1 MDKISIIVP
10 VYKVPENLLRQCIES
25 LINQSFEN
33 IEIILVD
40 DGSPDNCGDI
50 CDEYA
55 KKDNRI
61 KVIHQ
66 KNRGLS
72 GARNTGFFEA
82 KGKWITFVDGDDWID
97 RDTCLKAIEATD
109 INTELVFWT
118 RMKEYD
124 NRSIECYFIKGVE
137 RKTYINYE
145 CKELQENVLDFNS
158 NISTAYAKLIKR
170 DFLVNNKIIHDE
182 ELRQGAEGIEF
193 NIRLF
198 ENLKNAVFINIPLY
212 HYIYNDQSISANCSE
227 ENNEYVIRCFEKIKN
242 YILQS
247 KNKDKLLEKFYNRMI
262 YVIITT
268 AISGYFNPDN
278 KESYKDKK
286 EKYMIYLQNYMVK
299 KSLSE
304 ATLKGLGMQ
313 RLLIILF
320 IKLKWYIILEILGK
334 LRKIQKNFS

>member
-25 LINQSFEN
+25 LINQSFKN

-66 KNRGLS
+66 KNRGLA
-72 GARNTGFFEA
+72 GARNTGFFQA
-82 KGKWITFVDGDDWID
+82 NGKWITFVDGDDWID

-109 INTELVFWT
+109 IDTELVFWT
-118 RMKEYD
+118 RMKEY
-124 NRSIECYFIKGVE
+124 NNKSIECHFIKGIE
-137 RKTYINYE
+137 KKTYFDDE
-145 CKELQENVLDFNS
+145 CRELQENILDFNS

-170 DFLVNNKIIHDE
+170 EFLLENKIIHDE

-198 ENLKNAVFINIPLY
+198 ENLKKAVFINIPLY

-242 YILQS
+242 YVLQS

-262 YVIITT
+262 YVIVTT
-268 AISGYFNPDN
+268 AISSYFNPQN
-278 KESYKDKK
+278 KEVYGEKIKKFSKYLKK
-286 EKYMIYLQNYMVK
+286 EIVK
-299 KSLSE
+299 DALETKNLNGLS
-304 ATLKGLGMQ
+304 KQ
-313 RLLIILF
+313 RKIILF
-320 IKLKWYIILEILGK
+320 MIRHRIYIFLYIIGN
-334 LRKIQKNFS
+334 LRKWQKDHR

>member
-25 LINQSFEN
+25 LINQSFKN

-66 KNRGLS
+66 KNRGLA
-72 GARNTGFFEA
+72 GARNTGFFQA
-82 KGKWITFVDGDDWID
+82 NGKWITFVDGDDWID

-109 INTELVFWT
+109 IDTELVFWT
-118 RMKEYD
+118 RMKEY
-124 NRSIECYFIKGVE
+124 NNKSIECYFIKGIE
-137 RKTYINYE
+137 KKTYFDDE
-145 CKELQENVLDFNS
+145 CRELQENILDFNS

-170 DFLVNNKIIHDE
+170 EFLLENKIIHDE

-198 ENLKNAVFINIPLY
+198 ENLKKAVFINIPLY
-212 HYIYNDQSISANCSE
+212 HYIYNDQSISANCSD

-247 KNKDKLLEKFYNRMI
+247 KNKDKLLEMFYNRMV

-268 AISGYFNPDN
+268 AISGYFNPNNCEEYKSKVNKYKDYLSQTLV
-278 KESYKDKK
+278 KESLKNASL
-286 EKYMIYLQNYMVK
+286 EGVSCSRRIIYLLINNNIFFLINLIALIRK
-299 KSLSE
+299 K
-304 ATLKGLGMQ
+304 TK
-313 RLLIILF
+313 
-320 IKLKWYIILEILGK
+320 Y
-334 LRKIQKNFS
+334 

>member
-50 CDEYA
+50 CDKYA

>member
-25 LINQSFEN
+25 LINQSFKN

-66 KNRGLS
+66 KNRGLA
-72 GARNTGFFEA
+72 GARNTGFFQA
-82 KGKWITFVDGDDWID
+82 NGKWITFVDGDDWID

-124 NRSIECYFIKGVE
+124 NRSRECYFIKGVE

-158 NISTAYAKLIKR
+158 NISTAYAKLIKK

-198 ENLKNAVFINIPLY
+198 ENLRNAVFINIPLY

-268 AISGYFNPDN
+268 AISGYFNPNNSDP
-278 KESYKDKK
+278 YKIK
-286 EKYMIYLQNYMVK
+286 VK
-299 KSLSE
+299 KYKKYLS
-304 ATLKGLGMQ
+304 KP
-313 RLLIILF
+313 LIIETFNNINLNGLSF
-320 IKLKWYIILEILGK
+320 SRKIVVKLIRKNAFWFINCIAFARKNQIKL
-334 LRKIQKNFS
+334 